1 MRVRCLNDRD
11 RKYNMNYGGVRSRVR
26 VFAGNS
32 AEVGLELPA
41 GKTRLDWWLPWP
53 DL

>member
-1 MRVRCLNDRD
+1 MRDRCLNDRD

-26 VFAGNS
+26 VFAGNR
-32 AEVGLELPA
+32 AEVGLQLPA